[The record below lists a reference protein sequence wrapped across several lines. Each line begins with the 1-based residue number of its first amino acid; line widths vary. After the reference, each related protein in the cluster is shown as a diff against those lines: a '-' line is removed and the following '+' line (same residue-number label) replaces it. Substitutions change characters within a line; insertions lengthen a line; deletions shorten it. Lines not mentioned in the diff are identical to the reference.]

1 LVSVSATEAVGR
13 YPVAGNTQ
21 PHGLW
26 HGGASAVAAET
37 LASLAASV
45 EVGPS
50 GSARGVNVAVN
61 HLRPASSGWV
71 TVRATALRL
80 GQTLAV
86 YGVTLH
92 RDDGEQ
98 LADAR
103 VTVSLRR

>member
-1 LVSVSATEAVGR
+1 VSVSATEAVGR

-50 GSARGVNVAVN
+50 GSARGVSVSVN

-71 TVRATALRL
+71 EATATVLRI
-80 GQTLAV
+80 GKTLAV
-86 YGVTLH
+86 YTVSLC

-98 LADAR
+98 IADAQ